1 MLLILFQRLYKRLRD
16 ILKGLLRKVIALTIF
31 FIIIGTVGFYF
42 LEAPRFTVWQSF
54 YWTIITITTI
64 GFGDIAPTSMGGQT
78 LAIVLAFFGVALV
91 SLLFA
96 TIMSVILDTQF
107 FKTRRFMRMARK
119 MDDITLILG
128 FNERVRILIQELSTE
143 GIKIVMVDKKPL
155 PADWDEKWGPYIQG
169 DPSEDYILLKA
180 GVEKAKKALVSLSD
194 DGDTLLAILSI
205 QHLTNGKCLTIAE
218 VISKGNIQHFK
229 RVKCDQI
236 ICQDEILG
244 KFLNITLLLPSI
256 FPAYEELISM
266 EGNEI
271 YFIEEHI
278 GEYLDKTFEEVVPLV
293 KKKYDAMLIGYI
305 RQSKTFLNPD
315 FNVKLQK
322 GDTLLVISE
331 TFVE

>member
-1 MLLILFQRLYKRLRD
+1 MLPILFRKLYKRLRE
-16 ILKGLLRKVIALTIF
+16 ILKGLLRKIITLTIF

-42 LEAPRFTVWQSF
+42 LEAPQFTVWESF

-64 GFGDIAPTSMGGQT
+64 GFGDIHPFSMGGQA

-91 SLLFA
+91 SLMFA
-96 TIMSVILDTQF
+96 TVMSVILDTQF
-107 FKTRRFMRMARK
+107 FKIRKFIRWARK
-119 MDDITLILG
+119 MEQITLICG

-143 GIKIVMVDKKPL
+143 GIKIVMVDKNPMPL
-155 PADWDEKWGPYIQG
+155 DWDDRWGPYIQG
-169 DPSEDYILLKA
+169 DPSDDNILLKA

-194 DGDTLLAILSI
+194 DGDSLLVILSI
-205 QHLTNGKCLTIAE
+205 QHLTKNKCYTIAE
-218 VISKGNIQHFK
+218 VISKGNVQHFE

-236 ICQDEILG
+236 ICQEEILG

-256 FPAYEELISM
+256 FSAYDELISM

-271 YFIEEHI
+271 YFIEHI
-278 GEYLDKTFEEVVPLV
+278 DAYLDKTFEEVVPLV
-293 KKKYDAMLIGYI
+293 KRKYDAMLIGYI

-315 FNVKLQK
+315 FSVRLQK
-322 GDTLLVISE
+322 GDVLLVISE